1 MKISPEHI
9 WNSKDKMSVKYVF
22 LQSFSKHRCPLVCIS
37 LATARTQTRV
47 TSEWEKSVL
56 ITSLAI
62 KPKSSSAF
70 IFAREHFLYLTSFNI
85 SDIVTLQIVFPMVLE
100 NLFHREKVFITRFH
114 PNSMNIKSYEDI
126 PIVAGKIID
135 NIWKQ
140 NKNIF
145 EYMDRKEMVDQI
157 FNFMI
162 EELTDKIEDWKEP

>member
-1 MKISPEHI
+1 
-9 WNSKDKMSVKYVF
+9 
-22 LQSFSKHRCPLVCIS
+22 
-37 LATARTQTRV
+37 
-47 TSEWEKSVL
+47 
-56 ITSLAI
+56 
-62 KPKSSSAF
+62 
-70 IFAREHFLYLTSFNI
+70 
-85 SDIVTLQIVFPMVLE
+85 
-100 NLFHREKVFITRFH
+100 
-114 PNSMNIKSYEDI
+114 MNIKSYEDI